1 MVFPLNRGRSIGMAP
16 PQRHKTYTEP
26 PLEVT
31 DITLRP
37 AAGTYPPA
45 NRYEDMTV
53 RDFRRSAHEEWS
65 ERNQTLR
72 HAGEKRPRDDRA
84 LLHNPYDYSGVGGP
98 DDERV
103 YGRTRSDNGYYPF
116 NPNGGPYDRD
126 VPPSQAMRGGY
137 LKQWAQRSKEWATV
151 APSPSS
157 ARDDRA
163 PPPDPGS
170 DRSEPAKSG

>member
-1 MVFPLNRGRSIGMAP
+1 MA
-16 PQRHKTYTEP
+16 
-26 PLEVT
+26 
-31 DITLRP
+31 
-37 AAGTYPPA
+37 
-45 NRYEDMTV
+45 V

-84 LLHNPYDYSGVGGP
+84 LLHNPDDYSAVGGP

-103 YGRTRSDNGYYPF
+103 YGHTRRDDGYYPW
-116 NPNGGPYDRD
+116 NSAGAAYDRD
-126 VPPSQAMRGGY
+126 VPPSQIERGGY
-137 LKQWAQRSKEWATV
+137 LKQWTQRSKEWATL
-151 APSPSS
+151 APAPWS

-163 PPPDPGS
+163 QPPDPGT

>member
-1 MVFPLNRGRSIGMAP
+1 
-16 PQRHKTYTEP
+16 
-26 PLEVT
+26 
-31 DITLRP
+31 
-37 AAGTYPPA
+37 
-45 NRYEDMTV
+45 MTV

-126 VPPSQAMRGGY
+126 VPPSQAVRGGY

>member
-1 MVFPLNRGRSIGMAP
+1 
-16 PQRHKTYTEP
+16 
-26 PLEVT
+26 
-31 DITLRP
+31 
-37 AAGTYPPA
+37 
-45 NRYEDMTV
+45 MTV
-53 RDFRRSAHEEWS
+53 RDFRPSAHEEWS

-84 LLHNPYDYSGVGGP
+84 LLHNPYDYSAVGGP

-103 YGRTRSDNGYYPF
+103 YGRTRSDNGNYPW

-126 VPPSQAMRGGY
+126 MPPSQAERGGY
-137 LKQWAQRSKEWATV
+137 LKQWTQRARLEQWATV

-157 ARDDRA
+157 APDDRA

>member
-1 MVFPLNRGRSIGMAP
+1 
-16 PQRHKTYTEP
+16 
-26 PLEVT
+26 
-31 DITLRP
+31 
-37 AAGTYPPA
+37 
-45 NRYEDMTV
+45 MTV
-53 RDFRRSAHEEWS
+53 RDFRRNAHEEWS

-116 NPNGGPYDRD
+116 NPNGGQYDRD
-126 VPPSQAMRGGY
+126 VPPSQTQRGGY
-137 LKQWAQRSKEWATV
+137 LKQWGQPAKDWTTV

-157 ARDDRA
+157 APDDRA